1 MRFRFSKK
9 DRILKRTE
17 FQALDAQ
24 GRRIAGDWFL
34 LVAAPSAAE
43 RSRLGVTVSR
53 RIGRAVQRNRI
64 KRVVREFFRLNR
76 HTLRGFWDVHV
87 IARRGA
93 AAQSNRAL
101 FEALRKLFEQI
112 AKTA

>member
-1 MRFRFSKK
+1 MRFRFGKE
-9 DRILKRTE
+9 DRILKRSE
-17 FQALDAQ
+17 FLALDGR
-24 GRRIAGDWFL
+24 GRRFVAEWF
-34 LVAAPSAAE
+34 VVIVAPSAAS

-53 RIGRAVQRNRI
+53 RVGRAVQRNRI

-76 HTLRGFWDVHV
+76 HRLGGCWDLHV

-93 AAQSNRAL
+93 AGQPNPAL
-101 FEALRKLFEQI
+101 FESLRTLFDEI